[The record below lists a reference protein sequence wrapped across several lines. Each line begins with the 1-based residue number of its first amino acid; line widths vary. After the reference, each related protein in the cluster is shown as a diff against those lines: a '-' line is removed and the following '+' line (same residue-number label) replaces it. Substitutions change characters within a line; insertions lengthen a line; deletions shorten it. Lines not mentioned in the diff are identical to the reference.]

1 VTKGD
6 APEPKPR
13 PQEPTDPLPYDTE
26 DVTFRNT
33 EAGITLA
40 GTLTLPRSPG
50 PHPAAVLVSG
60 SGAQDRDE
68 ALMGHKPFLV
78 LADHL
83 TRNGIAV
90 LRYDD
95 RGFGESEGTFATA
108 TTADFAT
115 DALAAAR
122 FLRSRPGIDPDAV
135 GIIGHSEGGLVGPA
149 VAAESSAV
157 AWIVMLAG
165 PGVPGEEILNA
176 QIEKIS
182 RASGSSEEDIARA
195 LRTQKRIYEV
205 LRADLDRTTTRSRL
219 RSVFQAAVDSAS
231 PAMRASMGTDPEQI
245 EAYID
250 GQINQ
255 ITSPWFRHFL
265 RYDPRPALEKVTVPV
280 LAMIGSLDLQ
290 VPPEQN
296 LPEIEAALE
305 RAGNDDITARRLPGL
320 NHLFQTA
327 TTGSPAEYASI
338 EETFS
343 PAALDII
350 SSWIVSRFGR

>member
-1 VTKGD
+1 
-6 APEPKPR
+6 
-13 PQEPTDPLPYDTE
+13 
-26 DVTFRNT
+26 
-33 EAGITLA
+33 
-40 GTLTLPRSPG
+40 
-50 PHPAAVLVSG
+50 
-60 SGAQDRDE
+60 
-68 ALMGHKPFLV
+68 
-78 LADHL
+78 
-83 TRNGIAV
+83 
-90 LRYDD
+90 
-95 RGFGESEGTFATA
+95 
-108 TTADFAT
+108 
-115 DALAAAR
+115 
-122 FLRSRPGIDPDAV
+122 
-135 GIIGHSEGGLVGPA
+135 